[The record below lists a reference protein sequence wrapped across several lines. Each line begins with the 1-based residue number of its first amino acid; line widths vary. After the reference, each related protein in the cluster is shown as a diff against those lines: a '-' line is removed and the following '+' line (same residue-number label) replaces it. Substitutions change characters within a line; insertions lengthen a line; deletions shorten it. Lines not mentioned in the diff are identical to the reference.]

1 MIGFLS
7 APPTTAAGQKLQDDD
22 ERDLGFVMNVSKL
35 WGYQPETL
43 GGLFGLLGECK
54 QAGGLDQRQMGILVT
69 ATASALGDAYC
80 SLAWGGKLSA
90 SADAATAA
98 SVLNGDDSE
107 LTAAEA
113 AMASWARQVVKDPNG
128 ITAGDVQELRDAG
141 LDDKQIFAVTTI
153 VALRLAFSTI
163 NDALG
168 ATPDH
173 ELQDRTPQAVL
184 DAVTYGRPMDQPA

>member
-1 MIGFLS
+1 MTGFLS
-7 APPTTAAGQKLQDDD
+7 APPTTAAGQRLQDDD
-22 ERDLGFVMNVSKL
+22 ERDLGFVMNVSRL

-43 GGLFGLLGECK
+43 EGLFALLGQCK

-69 ATASALGDAYC
+69 ATAAALGDSYC

-90 SADAATAA
+90 SADPATAA
-98 SVLNGDDSE
+98 SVISGDDGE
-107 LTAAEA
+107 LSAAEA
-113 AMASWARQVVKDPNG
+113 AMARWARRVVEDPNG
-128 ITAGDVQELRDAG
+128 TTAGDVQALRDAG
-141 LDDKQIFAVTTI
+141 LDDTQIFAVTTV

-173 ELQDRTPQAVL
+173 ELRDRTPDVVL